1 MSGLT
6 YIFVIAGWK
15 CLFWNFRSLNVFF
28 WTPPGPEVTPAS
40 SDSTSAGQRKPCSRE
55 EYFPGDVSHH
65 QRALHT
71 LIVWWRNQPHSVS
84 TGLFSLQ
91 MILSSGI
98 SLWMGLRSWMSLQ
111 EVNHPQDWGPARLG
125 ITRCRRAVR
134 PLREPQADLHRRLH
148 RTVEDKVTDSSDLR
162 IRTSIR
168 RDQVRFHK
176 SSCLF
181 AGRSLWSSVSFFF
194 NLTGEAFS
202 PYRQGQYMKKR
213 RLDTWDLVLLFH
225 SFNTLS
231 NPVVWFLLL
240 FIYFNVNSHLVH
252 FAMNC
257 CYFLYLEKCY
267 FFCKRRNKIIQR
279 VLSAEV
285 FLFICVYS
293 VLNSWLIKWN

>member
-111 EVNHPQDWGPARLG
+111 EVNHPQDWGPVRLG
-125 ITRCRRAVR
+125 ITRCRHAVR

-168 RDQVRFHK
+168 RDQVRFNK
-176 SSCLF
+176 SSCWF
-181 AGRSLWSSVSFFF
+181 AGRSLWSSVSFFST
-194 NLTGEAFS
+194 LQVKPSVRTDKDS
-202 PYRQGQYMKKR
+202 
-213 RLDTWDLVLLFH
+213 TWRNADW
-225 SFNTLS
+225 TLEIWCCCS
-231 NPVVWFLLL
+231 TASTLCRIQLYDFYYCL
-240 FIYFNVNSHLVH
+240 FILMWTV
-252 FAMNC
+252 
-257 CYFLYLEKCY
+257 
-267 FFCKRRNKIIQR
+267 I
-279 VLSAEV
+279 
-285 FLFICVYS
+285 
-293 VLNSWLIKWN
+293 